1 MDLNIIHLTDIHG
14 AVSYIN
20 EIEKELQNSDLVIL
34 SGDISHF
41 GKRKDV
47 QQIIQKL
54 AVFNKHIYAVA
65 GNCDY
70 KEADEYLTQEG
81 INLNKRITTIRGFTL
96 CGLGGSLPCPGP
108 TPFEY
113 KENEAKRWLKELEAN
128 LKSSEPIVFV
138 THEPPYNTILD
149 RLTDGRHVGSRSVR
163 KFIEILSPL
172 LCLTGHIHEGTG
184 VDKIGNCILV
194 NPGPFKTGKYA
205 SVRITGESSVHVN
218 LEQVTVH

>member
-1 MDLNIIHLTDIHG
+1 MDFNIIHLTDIHG
-14 AVSYIN
+14 AVFYID
-20 EIEKELQNSDLVIL
+20 EIVTELQNSDLVIL

-54 AVFNKHIYAVA
+54 SIYNKHIYAVA

-70 KEADEYLTQEG
+70 KEADEYLTRENV
-81 INLNKRITTIRGFTL
+81 NLNKRIITVQGFTL

-128 LKSSEPIVFV
+128 LKSKRPIVFV
-138 THEPPYNTILD
+138 THEPPYNTMVD
-149 RLTDGRHVGSRSVR
+149 RLTDDRHVGSRSVR
-163 KFIEILSPL
+163 KFIEVRSPL
-172 LCLTGHIHEGTG
+172 LCLTGHIHESEG
-184 VDKIGNCILV
+184 VDKIGHCILV

-205 SVRITGESSVHVN
+205 LVKITGEGSVHVD
-218 LEQVTVH
+218 LKQITVH